1 MSLSER
7 NRKWASELTDDEL
20 LAEMAEVE
28 AIIANGFGDH
38 SGSPGEWYY
47 ERADE
52 VSHQIDK
59 RIAARL
65 TITIDT

>member
-1 MSLSER
+1 MSLTER
-7 NRKWASELTDDEL
+7 NKKWASQLSDDEL

-28 AIIANGFGDH
+28 AIIANGFGER

-52 VSHQIDK
+52 VQRQIDK